1 MKNKELMLKLSVNC
15 ISRRPKDLLR
25 ASSLQRKIPGLTT
38 LESQLLASRGQSLE
52 YPRLQTLVST
62 ELQDLARG
70 ANRLYDAIRAHEE
83 IVVVCDYDCDG
94 ATAGAVMVS
103 ALRALGASI
112 DYVVPDRLV
121 HGYGISPSVVDLAR
135 EAHPRVRVLVT
146 VDNGILGHS
155 GIDYAGMLGIDTVV
169 TDHHLPGLTIPQACA
184 VIDPSRADC
193 SSGLSELAG
202 CGVALWLALSI
213 KRLCAQAGEPTPSF
227 NFLLP
232 YVAIG
237 TVADLVALGDA
248 NRQLVRLGLQII
260 RKGEGPLGIQ
270 ALISEAG
277 LAPAYVTTTDISFAL
292 APRINAAGR
301 LASMRTGIDLLLST
315 DKKAAR
321 ALAAELSRT
330 NEERKVLQRQAVGE
344 AAQTLALLPAI
355 DVAGRHSLVAHDSA
369 WHPGV
374 IGLVASKLKEQHFMP
389 TFVFTE
395 SGGAVKGSGRSIPGF
410 HLKDALEELARTTP
424 GVLKQFGGHAM
435 AAGATLTGS
444 RAIPAFERAFE
455 SIAAQ
460 RVTDEML
467 ARVLESDGELPE
479 LSPQE
484 ASQILRHPWGQ
495 RFPAP
500 AFDDNARVERVFP
513 LGASGEH
520 WKIRAKVGAKEL
532 PTDIVLFNHEA
543 PTAGSDIPLYLQ
555 PTLNTWNSETRLQWI
570 GTVLH

>member
-1 MKNKELMLKLSVNC
+1 MLKLSANC

-25 ASSLQRKIPGLTT
+25 ASSLQSKIPGLTT
-38 LESQLLASRGQSLE
+38 LEAQLLASRGQEHE
-52 YPRLQTLVST
+52 YPRLQALVAT
-62 ELQDLARG
+62 ELQDLAQG
-70 ANRLYDAIRAHEE
+70 AQRLYDALRTGEQ

-94 ATAGAVMVS
+94 ATAGAIMVS
-103 ALRALGASI
+103 ALRALGACV

-135 EAHPRVRVLVT
+135 EAHPGVRVLVT

-155 GIDYAGMLGIDTVV
+155 GIDYAGALGIDTVV
-169 TDHHLPGLTIPQACA
+169 TDHHLPGLTLPQACA
-184 VIDPSRADC
+184 VIDPSRVDC
-193 SSGLSELAG
+193 ASGLAELAG
-202 CGVALWLALSI
+202 CGVALWLALAV

-232 YVAIG
+232 YAAIG
-237 TVADLVALGDA
+237 TVADLVTLGAA
-248 NRQLVRLGLQII
+248 NRQLVRLGLQMI
-260 RKGEGPLGIQ
+260 RRGEGPLGIQ
-270 ALISEAG
+270 ALIAEAG

-315 DKKAAR
+315 DKKNAR

-330 NEERKVLQRQAVGE
+330 NEERKVLQRRAVGE
-344 AAQTLALLPAI
+344 AAQTLALLPSI
-355 DVAGRHSLVAHDSA
+355 DVSGRHSLVAHNSA

-374 IGLVASKLKEQHFMP
+374 IGLVASKLKEQYFLP

-410 HLKDALEELARTTP
+410 HLKDALEEIARSNP

-435 AAGATLTGS
+435 AAGVTLTGP
-444 RAIPAFERAFE
+444 RAIPTFEKAFEA
-455 SIAAQ
+455 IAAS
-460 RVTDEML
+460 RLTDQML

-479 LSPQE
+479 LTPQE
-484 ASQILRHPWGQ
+484 ASQILCHPWGQ

-500 AFDDNARVERVFP
+500 AFDDSARVDRVFP

-520 WKIRAKVGAKEL
+520 WKIQAKVGAKEL
-532 PTDIVLFNHEA
+532 PTEIVLFNHDA
-543 PTAGSDIPLYLQ
+543 PITGGEVQLYLQ
-555 PTLNTWNSETRLQWI
+555 PSLNTWNNETRLQWI